1 MAQFPVTK
9 LVSQDR
15 ENLVSFGLFQQ
26 SIVDDNVL
34 LPRQTVEEGIG
45 VSAALA
51 AVNDVQLVQGEVEPS
66 SQFVD
71 LCLELA
77 ILERRQLVEQRLDK
91 GRIQSRHENL
101 NGGGEDPSVKD
112 KLVASL
118 LDDLEETSEDGGHQD
133 GSQEVGLEDIGDEQ
147 AGRLLVEAKLFFQD
161 KGAVDLGRQ
170 TESLLDEH
178 KGEDEDDGV
187 GDFAGEARGRPLQQ
201 QVAGPGPQFGHDIEL
216 DKGKVDDLAPEAAG
230 DGEFS
235 FGATVG
241 LGLVKVFAG
250 DFLGEDGGRL
260 GRLED
265 TVLAEGEEGF
275 EDELAQGEAQDE
287 PLPWEQRAVEELRQ
301 AL

>member
-1 MAQFPVTK
+1 MTQLPVAE
-9 LVSQDR
+9 LVGQDR

-66 SQFVD
+66 SQFID

-77 ILERRQLVEQRLDK
+77 VLEGRQLVEQRLDK
-91 GRIQSRHENL
+91 GRIQSSHENL
-101 NGGGEDPSVKD
+101 NGGGENPSVKD
-112 KLVASL
+112 ELVASL

-133 GSQEVGLEDIGDEQ
+133 GSQEVGLDDIGDEQ

-161 KGAVDLGRQ
+161 KSAVDLSRQ

-187 GDFAGEARGRPLQQ
+187 GDFAGEARGRPFQQ
-201 QVAGPGPQFGHDIEL
+201 QVAGPGPQFWHDIEL
-216 DKGKVDDLAPEAAG
+216 DKGEVDDLAPEAAG

-241 LGLVKVFAG
+241 LRLVKVFAG
-250 DFLGEDGGRL
+250 DFLGEDGGGL

-275 EDELAQGEAQDE
+275 EDELA
-287 PLPWEQRAVEELRQ
+287 
-301 AL
+301 